1 MINIIAGG
9 AGFIGINLIKKLSAQ
24 NSQIYILDNLSN
36 SSKKELNNLIKLSNI
51 HFMKCDLSIQSDLNS
66 ILKKICENNNCD
78 ITLWHLAAN
87 SNIPGGINN
96 PEIDLKDT
104 FQTTFCL
111 VEACKKFRIKNFI
124 FASSSAI
131 YGNHGDLTIKE
142 DTGPL
147 IPISNYGA
155 MKLAS
160 EAVCFAA
167 YESHLQNLRIY
178 RFPNVVGIPP
188 THGVILDLV
197 NKLKI
202 NPKVMQVLGDGF
214 QEKSYLHVEDLIN
227 GMILLNKVNLKSND
241 NPIFNLGLKNDTV
254 KINWLAEEVIKQFSP
269 GAKAIYGKRDRGWDG
284 DVPKFKYDT
293 SKAISYGWEPQL
305 NSKEAVSKA
314 INQIIN
320 Y

>member
-1 MINIIAGG
+1 M
-9 AGFIGINLIKKLSAQ
+9 Q
-24 NSQIYILDNLSN
+24 
-36 SSKKELNNLIKLSNI
+36 
-51 HFMKCDLSIQSDLNS
+51 
-66 ILKKICENNNCD
+66 
-78 ITLWHLAAN
+78 
-87 SNIPGGINN
+87 
-96 PEIDLKDT
+96 
-104 FQTTFCL
+104 
-111 VEACKKFRIKNFI
+111 KFRIKNFI

-254 KINWLAEEVIKQFSP
+254 KINWLAEEVIKQFSLEQRLFMAREIEVGMEMYQSSNMTP
-269 GAKAIYGKRDRGWDG
+269 PR
-284 DVPKFKYDT
+284 
-293 SKAISYGWEPQL
+293 Q
-305 NSKEAVSKA
+305 
-314 INQIIN
+314 
-320 Y
+320 

>member
-1 MINIIAGG
+1 M
-9 AGFIGINLIKKLSAQ
+9 
-24 NSQIYILDNLSN
+24 
-36 SSKKELNNLIKLSNI
+36 
-51 HFMKCDLSIQSDLNS
+51 
-66 ILKKICENNNCD
+66 
-78 ITLWHLAAN
+78 
-87 SNIPGGINN
+87 
-96 PEIDLKDT
+96 
-104 FQTTFCL
+104 
-111 VEACKKFRIKNFI
+111 
-124 FASSSAI
+124 
-131 YGNHGDLTIKE
+131 TIKE

-241 NPIFNLGLKNDTV
+241 NPIFNLGLKM
-254 KINWLAEEVIKQFSP
+254 IL
-269 GAKAIYGKRDRGWDG
+269 
-284 DVPKFKYDT
+284 
-293 SKAISYGWEPQL
+293 
-305 NSKEAVSKA
+305 
-314 INQIIN
+314 
-320 Y
+320 